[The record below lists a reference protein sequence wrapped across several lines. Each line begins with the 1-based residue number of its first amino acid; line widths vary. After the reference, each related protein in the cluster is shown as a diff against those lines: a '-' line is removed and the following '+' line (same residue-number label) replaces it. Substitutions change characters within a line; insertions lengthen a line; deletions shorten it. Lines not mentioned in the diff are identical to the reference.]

1 MVNLQEYMMML
12 PPEMQQA
19 VGNFYQAPAA
29 PQYTTQNMPGGQVRR
44 ILSGDGGNGYGPGP
58 ANAMSYNPSNP
69 YSGINPY
76 AYSYMD
82 PKEGPGDR
90 LLADLIRAQTRD
102 YQTRFAPIEN
112 MLAASITRTGTAFLP
127 QDLERTRSSI
137 TGAAQNVQGMS
148 DRAANRLGVQGA
160 QMDQNNTTSTLVGG
174 LNETRARD
182 SDRRLQLLTGG
193 LSGITQS
200 ARNIGQ

>member
-1 MVNLQEYMMML
+1 MQE
-12 PPEMQQA
+12 A
-19 VGNFYQAPAA
+19 VGSFYQAPAA
-29 PQYTTQNMPGGQVRR
+29 PQYTTVNMPGGQAQRVVN
-44 ILSGDGGNGYGPGP
+44 GVVGGGGGMGAGP

-174 LNETRARD
+174 LNETRMRD
-182 SDRRLQLLTGG
+182 QDRRLQLMTGG
-193 LSGITQS
+193 LSGITQA
-200 ARNIGQ
+200 ARNVGQ

>member
-1 MVNLQEYMMML
+1 MVNFDEYLMML

>member
-1 MVNLQEYMMML
+1 MML
-12 PPEMQQA
+12 PPEIQNTVGSFYNNTGMQGGPPGNSGFGG
-19 VGNFYQAPAA
+19 VG
-29 PQYTTQNMPGGQVRR
+29 GG
-44 ILSGDGGNGYGPGP
+44 GFGY
-58 ANAMSYNPSNP
+58 SSDPSNP
-69 YSGINPY
+69 YSNINPY
-76 AYSYMD
+76 RYSGMD
-82 PKEGPGDR
+82 PKDGPGDR

-112 MLAASITRTGTAFLP
+112 MLASSITRTGTTFLP
-127 QDLERTRSSI
+127 QDLERTRGAI

-148 DRAANRLGVQGA
+148 NRAASRIGVQGA

-200 ARNIGQ
+200 ARNVGQ

>member
-1 MVNLQEYMMML
+1 VVNLQEYMMML

-29 PQYTTQNMPGGQVRR
+29 PQYTTVNMPGGIRR
-44 ILSGDGGNGYGPGP
+44 LVDAVGGGVGGGP

-112 MLAASITRTGTAFLP
+112 MLAASITRTGTTFLP
-127 QDLERTRSSI
+127 QDLERTRGAI

-148 DRAANRLGVQGA
+148 NRAANRLGVQGA